1 MRKRNIVLASASPR
15 RSELMHMLGFSDVIV
30 HPAKGE
36 EQAPKGASPEETVKA
51 LSRSKAEE
59 VAALF
64 GPDALVIAAD
74 TIVWLDGEILGKPHS
89 EEQAFA
95 MLRRLSGREHEVYT
109 GVTVLDGEGELC
121 EAERSVVHFRELA
134 DEEIR
139 RYIGKILMD
148 ALVAERGAENVVYIP
163 KTVEVGENAVKITG
177 DSIAVCVG
185 TITNKEGYVVDVVVI
200 VGMTVKNWNDVAR
213 KDDKVTL
220 AINMDDIRDAVK
232 GLE

>member
-30 HPAKGE
+30 HPAQGE

-139 RYIGKILMD
+139 RYIATGEPMDKAGAYGAQEKGALFVRAIEGDFFNVMGLPLCRLGKMLKEQGVSIL
-148 ALVAERGAENVVYIP
+148 
-163 KTVEVGENAVKITG
+163 
-177 DSIAVCVG
+177 
-185 TITNKEGYVVDVVVI
+185 
-200 VGMTVKNWNDVAR
+200 
-213 KDDKVTL
+213 
-220 AINMDDIRDAVK
+220 
-232 GLE
+232 